1 MNALR
6 VLAYNPHLWTLAAV
20 LLTVLIICA
29 RCDDF
34 STYPRG

>member
-1 MNALR
+1 VTALR
-6 VLAYNPHLWTLAAV
+6 VLAYNPRLWALAAV
-20 LLTVLIICA
+20 LLAVLIICA